1 MTSFRNFPVFLGRD
15 IVAAFKCFEISVFDI
30 ALPPATLKFL
40 DCTTWRK
47 GGENDNG
54 KPTYYPQLVGEMNA
68 LSKVCL
74 KQLDIFDEFDITI
87 QLKSF
92 PVYLTWKN
100 VDLKSFVLCLS
111 KGSILSRCKSPPNKL
126 LTFSSV
132 NSWVTRLWTPY
143 TTWWCWP
150 RLAARSTKPQAT
162 NPMPASTTPPSIKWG
177 RSILTSCWRCI
188 RRNGAT
194 CVTASTSYIWNCSL
208 SESSK
213 SVVLRFDFLC
223 NAIHSFLEIPT

>member
-1 MTSFRNFPVFLGRD
+1 MQIRASSNHRKKMKAEPSRLFLRKLKANLVLVMTSFRNFPVFLGRD

-54 KPTYYPQLVGEMNA
+54 KPAYYPQLVGEMNA

-92 PVYLTWKN
+92 PVYLT
-100 VDLKSFVLCLS
+100 
-111 KGSILSRCKSPPNKL
+111 
-126 LTFSSV
+126 
-132 NSWVTRLWTPY
+132 
-143 TTWWCWP
+143 
-150 RLAARSTKPQAT
+150 
-162 NPMPASTTPPSIKWG
+162 
-177 RSILTSCWRCI
+177 
-188 RRNGAT
+188 
-194 CVTASTSYIWNCSL
+194 
-208 SESSK
+208 
-213 SVVLRFDFLC
+213 
-223 NAIHSFLEIPT
+223 